1 MADVRRSPRADSQRN
16 RARLLE
22 VASRMFAE
30 RGADVPFAEIAQAA
44 GVGVGTIYRHFPE
57 RKDLIEAAYRSEVD
71 AVCDA
76 VPALLAETSPEGA
89 LRTWMGRFI
98 EYMTRKH
105 GMSDA
110 LRVVVSSGSDPF
122 ARSREKLDEAV
133 AILLEATEAA
143 GVTRS
148 GIEPDDVLLML
159 SGIALIGDGARG
171 PDQLSRMLDLLF
183 AAVSVGRG
191 NGRS

>member
-1 MADVRRSPRADSQRN
+1 MTDDVRRSPRADSQRN

-22 VASRMFAE
+22 VASRMFSE
-30 RGADVPFAEIAQAA
+30 QGADVPFAEIAQAA

-76 VPALLAETSPEGA
+76 VGTLLAETSPERA
-89 LRTWMGRFI
+89 LRTWMDRFI
-98 EYMTRKH
+98 EYMTRKR

-122 ARSREKLDEAV
+122 ARSRKRLVEAV
-133 AILLEATEAA
+133 ATLLEATEAA
-143 GVTRS
+143 GVTTP
-148 GIEPDDVLLML
+148 GIDPDDLLLML
-159 SGIALIGDGARG
+159 SGIALVGEGTQG

-183 AAVSVGRG
+183 AAVSVGR
-191 NGRS
+191 